1 MKILTIKIPEEL
13 DAQIRALASARE
25 ISASEV
31 VREAAEQ
38 YLASH
43 PEAVPGSFLELTRD
57 LFDVFEGPADLS
69 VNKAHKK
76 DYGK

>member
-1 MKILTIKIPEEL
+1 MRILTLKIPEAL
-13 DAQIRALASARE
+13 DAQIRSLAAARE

-31 VREAAEQ
+31 VREAAEL

-43 PEAVPGSFLELTRD
+43 PEAVSGSFLDLTRD